1 MNVLTEHFFNPRN
14 VGEAAEPSFTGRAAS
29 LECGATL
36 RLSLSL
42 DPSQHIDEAK
52 FKAAGCSILVAS
64 LSVLTEQVKD
74 KTTAEAATLGN
85 QAESLRELV
94 GCIEAARSHCPA
106 LACEALIAAIR
117 EYSDA
122 ARNEWAG
129 DEALICTCF
138 GVSEQTIEREI
149 LAHGLST
156 IAEVT
161 KACNAGAGCGSCYQL
176 IEEILRTSAIK
187 Q

>member
-1 MNVLTEHFFNPRN
+1 MNESKELSFNPCN

-42 DPSQHIDEAK
+42 DPSQRIEEAK
-52 FKAAGCSILVAS
+52 FKAAGCGILVAS
-64 LSVLTEQVKD
+64 LSVLTEQVKGM
-74 KTTAEAATLGN
+74 TTAEAATLGHKV
-85 QAESLRELV
+85 ESLRALV
-94 GCIEAARSHCPA
+94 GCVEEARSHCPA

-149 LAHGLST
+149 QAHGLRT

-161 KACNAGAGCGSCYQL
+161 KACNAGAGCGSCCQL
-176 IEEILRTSAIK
+176 IEEILGSVR
-187 Q
+187 

>member
-1 MNVLTEHFFNPRN
+1 VNVLTKHFFNPRN
-14 VGEAAEPSFTGRAAS
+14 VGEASEPSFTGRAAS

-42 DPSQHIDEAK
+42 DPSQHIEEAK
-52 FKAAGCSILVAS
+52 FKAAGCSTLVAS
-64 LSVLTEQVKD
+64 LSILTEQVKG
-74 KTTAEAATLGN
+74 KTTAEAATLGH

-94 GCIEAARSHCPA
+94 GCVEAARTHCPS
-106 LACEALIAAIR
+106 LACEALIAAVR

-149 LAHGLST
+149 QAHGLRT

-161 KACNAGAGCGSCYQL
+161 KACNAGAGCGSCCQL
-176 IEEILRTSAIK
+176 IEEILQSVG
-187 Q
+187 

>member
-1 MNVLTEHFFNPRN
+1 VTNDFFNPRN

-29 LECGATL
+29 FECGATV

-42 DPSQHIDEAK
+42 DPSQHIEEAK
-52 FKAAGCSILVAS
+52 FKAAGCSTLVAS
-64 LSVLTEQVKD
+64 LSILTEQVKG
-74 KTTAEAATLGN
+74 KTTAEAAALGH
-85 QAESLRELV
+85 QADSLRELV
-94 GCIEAARSHCPA
+94 GCVEAARNHCPA

-138 GVSEQTIEREI
+138 GVSEQTIERVI
-149 LAHGLST
+149 QANGLRT
-156 IAEVT
+156 TDEVT

-176 IEEILRTSAIK
+176 IEEILGSVGRRSIN
-187 Q
+187 

>member
-1 MNVLTEHFFNPRN
+1 MTNDFFNPRN

-29 LECGATL
+29 FECGATV

-42 DPSQHIDEAK
+42 DPSQHIEEAK
-52 FKAAGCSILVAS
+52 FKVAGCSTLVAS
-64 LSVLTEQVKD
+64 LSILTDQVKG
-74 KTTAEAATLGN
+74 KTTAEAAALGH
-85 QAESLRELV
+85 QADSLRELV
-94 GCIEAARSHCPA
+94 GCVEAARNHCPA

-138 GVSEQTIEREI
+138 GVSEQTIERVI
-149 LAHGLST
+149 QANGLRT
-156 IAEVT
+156 TDEVT

-176 IEEILRTSAIK
+176 IEEILGSIERRSIN
-187 Q
+187 